1 MGKGVQNIQRH
12 ISEWYPK
19 GDEIIVEAESGR
31 RMTRAARRQQ
41 PTQWTQVPV
50 LAKIFK
56 VIIKGV
62 PPALVVVALVWVLKT
77 LLPSTSSRDRPLGV
91 PGEGFTGGH

>member
-1 MGKGVQNIQRH
+1 MALVKLLQHGVATNDARLQE
-12 ISEWYPK
+12 ISVK

-31 RMTRAARRQQ
+31 RMTRSARRQQ

-56 VIIKGV
+56 VHRISGLHV
-62 PPALVVVALVWVLKT
+62 YT
-77 LLPSTSSRDRPLGV
+77 
-91 PGEGFTGGH
+91 